1 MKARPTLHAENGG
14 HFEVCK
20 ILPRPGG
27 AVDLVLVF
35 RARGRKPA
43 FSAYRREI
51 DGMWKALHGAWTDVD
66 DAVAAVPRMDRYV
79 PVVYDPLI
87 RFLSKAVAGSSIP
100 VGEGPYIGYAAERE
114 FRASQDDYTDT
125 PNDEGDND

>member
-1 MKARPTLHAENGG
+1 VTAAPTLHAENGG
-14 HFEVCK
+14 LFEVRR

-27 AVDLVLVF
+27 AVDLVIVF
-35 RARGRKPA
+35 KARGRKPA

-51 DGMWKALHGAWTDVD
+51 DGRWKALHGAWADVD
-66 DAVAAVPRMDRYV
+66 EAVAAVPHADRYS

-87 RFLSKAVAGSSIP
+87 RFLSKAVVTEP
-100 VGEGPYIGYAAERE
+100 DWEAELEYR
-114 FRASQDDYTDT
+114 RSQADYTYDT